1 MHLEKGAS
9 QPRHIHESPE
19 QIWYALKGKG
29 WLLLAENV
37 EKDFSVG
44 DTVRFEDGDA
54 HGLRNDGEEEFVY
67 LSVTSPPIN
76 FGYAY
81 KSLSK

>member
-29 WLLLAENV
+29 RLLLTENV

-44 DTVRFEDGDA
+44 DIIRFEDGDV

-81 KSLSK
+81 KSLFK